1 MTARPL
7 FLVSLVL
14 ISAGAIAEPA
24 HRSQGSVLDLHRAP
38 LTKASG
44 VDPFTVYYPTYPGKI
59 GGVTLSGLHGIS
71 LWNNVFGAAFTQAA
85 PGQTGSHWQLI
96 AVPDSSRPAASF
108 DQLFVLKLR
117 DGRAIHFSDFKVSEV
132 PKIYGLTANPK
143 SLRLAERVPGK
154 AWSLS
159 LVDKPTGLKI
169 RFELQ
174 MRDQANWFRSILSLT
189 PTKQPV
195 DIATVTLLD
204 GALKGARVV
213 GTTSGSPVV
222 GEGSYAGMEHPMS
235 LNTASGGKFTS
246 SVLRKL
252 PLEPDQTTTYSAVVG
267 TFAPGE
273 MRRGFL
279 RYVEGE
285 RARPYAPF
293 LHYNSWYDLGYFSKY
308 TAEECKQVIKT
319 YGEKLVRLRGA
330 KMASFLFDDG
340 WDDTSTVW
348 GFNSGFPKGFRE
360 VADVAKQYNSAPG
373 AWLSPWGGYGPP
385 RQQRLA
391 TAAKL
396 GYEFDSQ
403 GYALSGPK
411 YYERFRQVCLDLVQ
425 NQGINQFKLD
435 GTGSPDKKYPG
446 SKFGSDFEAAIAL
459 IDDLRKAKP
468 SLFINLT
475 TGTWPSPFWTKTADS
490 IWRGGEDH
498 SFAGVG
504 TKRQQWITYKDGD
517 TYRGIVQQ
525 GPLYPLNS
533 LMLHGIIYAK
543 HAHDLNTDPGDDF
556 RREVMAYFGTGTQLQ
571 EMYVSPELLTDD
583 NWDALA
589 VAARWTNANA
599 QTLVDTHWI
608 GGDPNKL
615 EVYGHAAWNGK
626 TAIIVLR
633 NPSNMPQAYS
643 LEPIRALELPPTTKG
658 HLSMRDV
665 YLDSEEPPVEMD
677 VRGSKVIK
685 LRPFEVLT
693 LQGSIAAAKS
703 RNGDRK

>member
-1 MTARPL
+1 
-7 FLVSLVL
+7 
-14 ISAGAIAEPA
+14 
-24 HRSQGSVLDLHRAP
+24 
-38 LTKASG
+38 
-44 VDPFTVYYPTYPGKI
+44 
-59 GGVTLSGLHGIS
+59 
-71 LWNNVFGAAFTQAA
+71 
-85 PGQTGSHWQLI
+85 
-96 AVPDSSRPAASF
+96 
-108 DQLFVLKLR
+108 
-117 DGRAIHFSDFKVSEV
+117 
-132 PKIYGLTANPK
+132 
-143 SLRLAERVPGK
+143 
-154 AWSLS
+154 
-159 LVDKPTGLKI
+159 
-169 RFELQ
+169 
-174 MRDQANWFRSILSLT
+174 
-189 PTKQPV
+189 
-195 DIATVTLLD
+195 
-204 GALKGARVV
+204 
-213 GTTSGSPVV
+213 
-222 GEGSYAGMEHPMS
+222 
-235 LNTASGGKFTS
+235 
-246 SVLRKL
+246 
-252 PLEPDQTTTYSAVVG
+252 
-267 TFAPGE
+267 
-273 MRRGFL
+273 
-279 RYVEGE
+279 
-285 RARPYAPF
+285 
-293 LHYNSWYDLGYFSKY
+293 
-308 TAEECKQVIKT
+308 
-319 YGEKLVRLRGA
+319 
-330 KMASFLFDDG
+330 MASFLFDDG

-360 VADVAKQYNSAPG
+360 VADVAKPYHSAPG

-425 NQGINQFKLD
+425 KQGINQFKLD

-459 IDDLRKAKP
+459 IDDLRKANP

-504 TKRQQWITYKDGD
+504 TKRQQWITYKDAD
-517 TYRGIVQQ
+517 TFHGIVQQ

-556 RREVMAYFGTGTQLQ
+556 RREVLAYFGTGTQLQ

-589 VAARWTNANA
+589 VAARWSAKNAS
-599 QTLVDTHWI
+599 TLVDTHWI

-615 EVYGHAAWNGK
+615 EVYGHAAWNGDS
-626 TAIIVLR
+626 AILVLR

-643 LEPIRALELPPTTKG
+643 LEPITAFELPPNTKG
-658 HLSMRDV
+658 HLKMRDI
-665 YLDSEEPPVEMD
+665 YLDSDEDPVDMN
-677 VRGSKVIK
+677 VRSSKVIK

-693 LQGSIAAAKS
+693 LQGTIAKS
-703 RNGDRK
+703 APRKEVRK